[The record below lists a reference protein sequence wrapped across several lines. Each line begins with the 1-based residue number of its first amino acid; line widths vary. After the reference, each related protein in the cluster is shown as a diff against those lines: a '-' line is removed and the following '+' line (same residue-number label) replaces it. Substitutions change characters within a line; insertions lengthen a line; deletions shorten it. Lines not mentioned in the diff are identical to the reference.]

1 MQAAYHNKALL
12 FAFALYDID
21 RHSKRSNPIFGIHFG
36 IEYDVWYTPRAS
48 VGELMLSLFAH
59 FGGCRIYQRQV
70 AVLGRF
76 AGENKWRGRGRAMAL
91 IRLFHLE
98 VYLRR

>member
-1 MQAAYHNKALL
+1 VQAAYHNKALL

-48 VGELMLSLFAH
+48 VLERVTAAVPFSRQLGNEL
-59 FGGCRIYQRQV
+59 G
-70 AVLGRF
+70 VLRPVH
-76 AGENKWRGRGRAMAL
+76 K
-91 IRLFHLE
+91 
-98 VYLRR
+98 